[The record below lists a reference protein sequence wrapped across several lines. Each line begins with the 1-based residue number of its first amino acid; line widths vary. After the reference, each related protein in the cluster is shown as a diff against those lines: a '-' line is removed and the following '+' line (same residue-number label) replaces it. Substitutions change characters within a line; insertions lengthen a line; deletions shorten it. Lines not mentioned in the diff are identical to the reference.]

1 MRWHAAFLCVVLGF
15 AACASSKV
23 YLSKNYVRPGRVA
36 VLPMS
41 NDTNDLDGPIF
52 VRKAL
57 FNMLVRHGYQLI
69 PLDEVDAKLKVQGF
83 TDGGQLKAA
92 TPQKIGE
99 WIGADGLFYST
110 LEDFN
115 YILLGFYT
123 QREVKIQGQMVDAQ
137 TGEKLW
143 ESEGGLTSRV
153 VAASKEEAKRQF
165 AIQTATKFAEKLT
178 HIPLQFETEAA
189 VVRLLNTLP

>member
-1 MRWHAAFLCVVLGF
+1 MRI
-15 AACASSKV
+15 
-23 YLSKNYVRPGRVA
+23 A

-41 NDTNDLDGPIF
+41 NDTNDLDGPVF
-52 VRKAL
+52 VRQAL
-57 FNMLVRHGYQLI
+57 FNYLLQRGYQLI
-69 PLDEVDAKLKVQGF
+69 PLADVDAKLKAQGF

-99 WIGADGLFYST
+99 WVGAEGLFYST

-123 QREVKIQGQMVDAQ
+123 QRKVEIKAQMVDAK

-143 ESEGGLTSRV
+143 EAERGWATRL
-153 VAASKEEAKRQF
+153 VASDKQAAERQF
-165 AIQTATKFAEKLT
+165 TVQMAAKFAEKLT
-178 HIPLQFETEAA
+178 HIPLAFETRQA
-189 VVRLLNTLP
+189 VVQLLNTLP